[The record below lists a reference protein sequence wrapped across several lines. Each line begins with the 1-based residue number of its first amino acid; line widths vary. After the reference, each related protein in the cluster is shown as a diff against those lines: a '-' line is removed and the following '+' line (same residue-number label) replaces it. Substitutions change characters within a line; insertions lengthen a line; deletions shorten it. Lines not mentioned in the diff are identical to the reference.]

1 MAKSAY
7 ENAKKQISEAISLMD
22 WDNKWFNEIM
32 NNPERIL
39 EISIPVKMDNGEI
52 KVFKAYRS
60 QHNNAR
66 GPYKW
71 GIRFHQ
77 DVNKDEVMAL
87 SIWMSIKTSVLD
99 LPLWWGKWGII
110 VNPKELSI
118 WEIERLS
125 RGYVRAIFKYIG
137 PGQDVPAPDV
147 NTNPQIMAFMAD
159 EYAKIVWNSNLW
171 SFTGK
176 PLTFWGSKWRWK
188 ATAQGWVYSLE
199 TFLEL
204 EKDSIQG
211 KKVAI
216 QWAWN
221 AGLTMAKLLLEKWAK
236 IIAISDSRWWVY
248 DENWL
253 DIDKIEELKQNRK
266 SVWEYSA
273 KAISNEEI
281 LEIDADILVPAALEN
296 QITAENAD
304 KIKAKIIVEL
314 ANWPTT
320 PEADEI
326 LEEKNITVLPD
337 ILANAGW
344 VTVSYYEQVQND
356 ANFYWEEDE
365 IEEKLKKSMKKSTKE
380 VYETSK
386 KIKSSLRK
394 SAFVLALTKIKN
406 AMIDKS
412 AI

>member
-1 MAKSAY
+1 MSKSAY

-39 EISIPVKMDNGEI
+39 EISIPVKMDNWEI

-60 QHNNAR
+60 QHNNSR
-66 GPYKW
+66 WPYKW
-71 GIRFHQ
+71 WIRFHQ

-118 WEIERLS
+118 WELERLS

-137 PGQDVPAPDV
+137 PWQDVPAPDV

-204 EKDSIQG
+204 EKDNIEG
-211 KKVAI
+211 KKVVI

-221 AGLTMAKLLLEKWAK
+221 AGLTMARLLANKWAK

-253 DIDKIEELKQNRK
+253 DIQKIEELKRDRK
-266 SVWEYSA
+266 AVWEYNA
-273 KAISNEEI
+273 KAVSNEEI
-281 LEIDADILVPAALEN
+281 LEIESDILVPAALEN
-296 QITAENAD
+296 QITVQNAD
-304 KIKAKIIVEL
+304 KIKTKIIVEL

-326 LEEKNITVLPD
+326 LEKKNITVLPD
-337 ILANAGW
+337 ILANAWW

-356 ANFYWEEDE
+356 ANFYWEENE

-380 VYETSK
+380 VYDMSK
-386 KIKSSLRK
+386 EINSSLRK

-406 AMIDKS
+406 AMKDKS